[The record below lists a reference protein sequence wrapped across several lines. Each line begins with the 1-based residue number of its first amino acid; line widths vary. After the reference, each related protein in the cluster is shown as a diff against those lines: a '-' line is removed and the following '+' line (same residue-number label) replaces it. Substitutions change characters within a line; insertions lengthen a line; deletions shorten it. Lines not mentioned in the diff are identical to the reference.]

1 MGNIFSENTSTPISD
16 NYAKQTQLSD
26 YAKQTQLL
34 DYAKKTQLSDYAKT
48 TDISKFI
55 DKDVNDLT
63 NYYTTGKVD
72 EKISSIKTNIDTL
85 QTGNYLA
92 YTDSNKNAMNLS
104 GDYLTF
110 QNSSNQPLIRFNKY
124 GTMNINT
131 TNSVPFT
138 FNSPGQTHSLGL
150 QSGNDGNDFIRIG
163 QVILNDNGT
172 VKNQKPFI
180 RMDVSSNDTDPE
192 LPSRRVLIRAPTI
205 ALNGKINIGSDNDT
219 QYYQIYRQSNFPV
232 DPCLY
237 MNYIDTTVTPNINKQ
252 VGKWCPQD
260 GIVPKTTTT

>member
-1 MGNIFSENTSTPISD
+1 MGNTFSGENTTTVSD
-16 NYAKQTQLSD
+16 NYAKQAQLSD
-26 YAKQTQLL
+26 YAKQTQLSE
-34 DYAKKTQLSDYAKT
+34 YAKQAQLSEYAKSS
-48 TDISKFI
+48 DISKFI

-63 NYYTTGKVD
+63 NYYNKGKVD
-72 EKISSIKTNIDTL
+72 EKISSINTNINTL
-85 QTGNYLA
+85 QSGNYLA

-110 QNSSNQPLIRFNKY
+110 QNSSNQPLIKFNKY

-138 FNSPGQTHSLGL
+138 FNYPGQTHSLGL
-150 QSGNDGNDFIRIG
+150 QSGNDGSDFIRIG
-163 QVILNDNGT
+163 QVTLNDDGS

-180 RMDVSSNDTDPE
+180 RMDVSPTDMDPN
-192 LPSRRVLIRAPTI
+192 LPSRKVTIRAPTI
-205 ALNGKINIGSDNDT
+205 ALNGKINIGPESDS
-219 QYYQIYRQSNFPV
+219 QYYQISRQSNFPV

-237 MNYIDTTVTPNINKQ
+237 MNYIDTSVTPNINKQ

-260 GIVPKTTTT
+260 GIVPKTA